1 MGDNMNYKFDEIIDR
16 KNHNSAKWDEMNMNF
31 GEENLL
37 PMWIA
42 DMDFRVA
49 PEIVKAMENKL
60 NQGIFGYSS
69 RPKSYYKSAI
79 SWSKKI

>member
-1 MGDNMNYKFDEIIDR
+1 MSYKFDEIIDR

-60 NQGIFGYSS
+60 NQGIFGY
-69 RPKSYYKSAI
+69 
-79 SWSKKI
+79 